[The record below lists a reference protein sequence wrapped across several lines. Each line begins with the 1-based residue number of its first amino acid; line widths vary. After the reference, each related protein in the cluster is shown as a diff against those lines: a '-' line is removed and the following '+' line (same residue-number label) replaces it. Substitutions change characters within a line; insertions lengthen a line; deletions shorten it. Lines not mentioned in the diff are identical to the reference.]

1 MTTITINQEVE
12 GLSKTEYSTVE
23 ELFKALK
30 KIAPLKFYQA
40 DTEEFSDETLKNIE
54 ISKNNPNRRLTNFQ
68 G

>member
-40 DTEEFSDETLKNIE
+40 DADEFSNESIKKIE
-54 ISKNNPNRRLTNFQ
+54 KSKNNLNRKLTNFQ